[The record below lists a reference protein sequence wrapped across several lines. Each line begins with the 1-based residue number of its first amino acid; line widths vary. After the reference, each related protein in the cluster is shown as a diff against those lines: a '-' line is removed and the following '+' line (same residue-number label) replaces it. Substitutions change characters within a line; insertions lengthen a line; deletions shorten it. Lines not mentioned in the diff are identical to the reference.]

1 MHKMGTPS
9 QNRRRSIVLV
19 IALFVTT
26 VFSPQACLFGVEN
39 NKTAKAVSRPLLPE
53 KLTKALK
60 TDFIISSQPS
70 TQGSGNNLQPA
81 RFGITRNDFESIRKS
96 IPEIS
101 FAVPIRTFNQRA
113 TYGEADLDLTVVGTT
128 ESLPKI
134 ENIPLAQGRFL
145 KEEDLK
151 KMNNVAVVSQA
162 VAQQMFKGKNPIGRN
177 IKLQKDYFII
187 VGVTKSNAPDLT
199 DQLSKTAKVLIP
211 ITTMQARF
219 GDNVIKRESGSFEM
233 QTYELSEVRCAVED
247 KKQMSKTMATIERL
261 LSKNHKTKDYSI
273 DLSK

>member
-1 MHKMGTPS
+1 MGTPS

-26 VFSPQACLFGVEN
+26 VFSPQVCLFGVEN

-151 KMNNVAVVSQA
+151 QMNNIAVVSQA